1 MYDSHNYIKKKTK
14 TTSILAVPDELTG
27 QVAQPH
33 NCGRQQVLLLGECDN
48 LHSFTIPMGIG
59 TKKKKKKMLADQP
72 ILKA

>member
-1 MYDSHNYIKKKTK
+1 MTHTIILKKKKTK

>member
-1 MYDSHNYIKKKTK
+1 MTHTIILKKKKTK

-48 LHSFTIPMGIG
+48 LHSFTIPMGPYHNNIP
-59 TKKKKKKMLADQP
+59 LV
-72 ILKA
+72 LN